1 MVVQF
6 SQENKAKKMMFS
18 LSVEDILVS
27 TINFNMLLNM
37 VVGGPLYYRLALTFS
52 GHITVFI
59 AGANKNI

>member
-1 MVVQF
+1 MQF
-6 SQENKAKKMMFS
+6 SQENKAKKMMMFS

-27 TINFNMLLNM
+27 TINFNMLLNL

-52 GHITVFI
+52 GHI